1 MAISLFKYGI
11 KPKKEKFEMKKKGFY
26 LLIAILILT
35 FCMSCFV
42 GCKDKTP
49 EENPDGT
56 TQQGYTIQYTDDAGT
71 HQITVYKDMPYS
83 LESIPART
91 GYNFMGL
98 YDAKVGGT
106 LYVDADGA
114 SVAPFTDAK
123 NMVLFPQFK
132 AKEYA
137 VVLDY
142 QGAQVSGS
150 RQITVAY
157 GNSIPELPKNLE
169 YGHKSFVGWY
179 TKPNREGVLIADNS
193 GTIPVV
199 SVINENNFDLSS
211 GYVYLYAGFE
221 EEKYEVTCC
230 FEPGMEVETIMVE
243 YGTPISKIVTETRI
257 EGKAPV
263 AWSKTQGGEAFNGKI
278 TGETV
283 LYAIEYA
290 PVLDFDSDGGN
301 DVKSIVARA
310 GARITL
316 PLPEKD
322 MAKFAYWKDSAG
334 NVFNASVMP
343 EESLTLKA
351 VWQAII
357 KFDTNGGTAV
367 EDISVPTGT
376 GIELP
381 TTEKDG
387 YIFAGW
393 YIDDTKYTATAM
405 PMQSVALKA
414 RYYKIAKVVKNI
426 VSADKVSSAEYQRHV
441 QVNLNWSD
449 SIDLAELANVN
460 GIIKIKGYV
469 LLKYYNASIAKP
481 YTIGIDFYKGTTLS
495 DSELLSRHLFSVTT
509 SEVFARFTFEAEWK
523 TVSST
528 VYACYYVPYKDFGTP
543 YISDLYIEIE
553 YPDTSKLY

>member
-1 MAISLFKYGI
+1 
-11 KPKKEKFEMKKKGFY
+11 MKKKGFY

-169 YGHKSFVGWY
+169 YVHKNFVGWY
-179 TKPNREGVLIADNS
+179 TRPNREGVLIADNT
-193 GTIPVV
+193 GMVIPVV

-230 FEPGMEVETIMVE
+230 FEAGMGSETIMIE
-243 YGTPISKIVTETRI
+243 YGTPVSKIVTETRL

-316 PLPEKD
+316 PVPEKN

-405 PMQSVALKA
+405 PVQSVALKA
-414 RYYKIAKVVKNI
+414 RYYKVAKVVKNI
-426 VSADKVSSAEYQRHV
+426 ITADKELWVGDYNRPDSSKISR
-441 QVNLNWSD
+441 LDLSD
-449 SIDLAELANVN
+449 IATNEP
-460 GIIKIKGYV
+460 IYIKGSVYV
-469 LLKYYNASIAKP
+469 YTRWAKID
-481 YTIGIDFYKGTTLS
+481 YTQTVIIDFYDGETFS
-495 DSELLSRHLFSVTT
+495 DSNLLSRHRFQKTSANYLKCDFS
-509 SEVFARFTFEAEWK
+509 AEWK
-523 TVSST
+523 KLPDKV
-528 VYACYYVPYKDFGTP
+528 VVAYYNCDYGAVKDLF
-543 YISDLYIEIE
+543 IEIE

>member
-1 MAISLFKYGI
+1 MAIFRFKYEI
-11 KPKKEKFEMKKKGFY
+11 KPKKEKFEMKKKGLN
-26 LLIAILILT
+26 LLVVILILT

-42 GCKDKTP
+42 GCKDKIP
-49 EENPDGT
+49 EENPDET
-56 TQQGYTIQYTDDAGT
+56 TQEGYTIQYTDDAGV

-83 LESIPART
+83 LESIPTRI

-179 TKPNREGVLIADNS
+179 TKPNKEGVLIADNS

-199 SVINENNFDLSS
+199 SVINETNFDLSS

-243 YGTPISKIVTETRI
+243 YGTPVSKIVTETRI

-316 PLPEKD
+316 PVPEKD

-376 GIELP
+376 RIELP

-393 YIDDTKYTATAM
+393 YIDDNKYTETTM
-405 PMQSVALKA
+405 PTVGIKLKA
-414 RYYKIAKVVKNI
+414 RWYIIRTTTITIFTQDEHRYLRSDQISSEYRKRIDTTDILQNKENVEIHGRLYFSFYNKYKTTANIAL
-426 VSADKVSSAEYQRHV
+426 YQ
-441 QVNLNWSD
+441 NATLTSNNKIIEGSK
-449 SIDLAELANVN
+449 SIDNST
-460 GIIKIKGYV
+460 G
-469 LLKYYNASIAKP
+469 S
-481 YTIGIDFYKGTTLS
+481 
-495 DSELLSRHLFSVTT
+495 
-509 SEVFARFTFEAEWK
+509 
-523 TVSST
+523 TVSGVLEFNIIIT
-528 VYACYYVPYKDFGTP
+528 G
-543 YISDLYIEIE
+543 DLYLYYWGPVGGSGWTTYNTDILDVYLEID